1 MNHSLKMNNN
11 DKKSDSEKV
20 NNLNDKKCFDCKT
33 EIKGKPWTTLLCD
46 DSFYVYCCS
55 YKCSKYL
62 GKYMGGPYWDKI
74 VNKEDYNE
82 PRPVMP
88 NFKRKDITCNFQR
101 DEILK
106 ELEYGE
112 KLDELVERQFDYS
125 TDEFISDDY

>member
-11 DKKSDSEKV
+11 DEKSEKI
-20 NNLNDKKCFDCKT
+20 LNKNICYDCKT
-33 EIKGKPWTTLLCD
+33 EIKGKPWITLLCD
-46 DSFYVYCCS
+46 NSFNVYCCS

-74 VNKEDYNE
+74 VNKEDFNE

-106 ELEYGE
+106 ELEYEE
-112 KLDELVERQFDYS
+112 KLDELVERHFDYS